1 MEREAMIATGNTAEI
16 FLLCDDKVLK
26 LFRTGYSYDAVERE
40 YENHKLIS
48 ALYENVP
55 RIFELYK
62 NDGRHGYVMERIEGR
77 SLASYMQCE
86 ESFKEA
92 MEKFTALHR
101 RLLSVTTDSAMP
113 YKEWMRC
120 VVQGKA
126 DSVLLSMIDNLP
138 DGNTLCHGDFHPL
151 NVIVTQAGRPYVID
165 FANICKAPRQYDI
178 ARTYLLLSEAVPEPP
193 IADIYLKQM
202 EVPYEE
208 ISRYIDV
215 LRRVRIIEMQF

>member
-62 NDGRHGYVMERIEGR
+62 NDGRYGYVMERIEGR

-101 RLLSVTTDSAMP
+101 GLLPLPLPSRKSVNGPEKPHLFRT
-113 YKEWMRC
+113 
-120 VVQGKA
+120 
-126 DSVLLSMIDNLP
+126 N
-138 DGNTLCHGDFHPL
+138 
-151 NVIVTQAGRPYVID
+151 GRPTIAILKSLKPVI
-165 FANICKAPRQYDI
+165 
-178 ARTYLLLSEAVPEPP
+178 TYT
-193 IADIYLKQM
+193 
-202 EVPYEE
+202 
-208 ISRYIDV
+208 
-215 LRRVRIIEMQF
+215 F